1 MSERRHMERKYL
13 VIYSRVFDRKSG
25 KVLGYLSDL
34 TLSGAMIIG
43 EHPIEKGTL
52 ITLRMDLPDVAVF
65 NQRHFDVEAEAMW
78 SKPDVDPSF
87 HNTGFQFLNA
97 NDEHRTILKHMIEMY
112 EFRRDTNAYPPSV
125 SEMQGDL

>member
-25 KVLGYLSDL
+25 RVLGYLSDL
-34 TLSGAMIIG
+34 TLEGAMIIG
-43 EHPIEKGTL
+43 EEPLEKGL
-52 ITLRMDLPDVAVF
+52 HLTLRMDLPDVAAF
-65 NQRHFDVEAEAMW
+65 NQRHFDIEAEAMW

-87 HNTGFQFLNA
+87 YNTGFQFLHPT
-97 NDEHRTILKHMIEMY
+97 DEHRAVLKHMIEMY
-112 EFRRDTNAYPPSV
+112 EFKRNTSQYPPSV

>member
-1 MSERRHMERKYL
+1 MSERRRMSRKYL
-13 VIYSRVFDRKSG
+13 VIYSRVFDRKNG

-34 TLSGAMIIG
+34 TLEGAMIIG
-43 EHPIEKGTL
+43 EQALEKGVHL
-52 ITLRMDLPDVAVF
+52 TLRVDLPDVAAF

-87 HNTGFQFLNA
+87 FNTGFHFIGTT
-97 NDEHRTILKHMIEMY
+97 DEQRAVLTHMIEMY
-112 EFRRDTNAYPPSV
+112 EFRRDTDAYPPSV